1 MELETL
7 FEMKLNS
14 IEQQNCLACNYT
26 MQSQK
31 GHTCWQWYRSVIND
45 DRLMY
50 KQAALDELEAEGKI
64 DKSERFI
71 LDKMFCDKDIFSE
84 EDKEVE
90 FILKNSKNIVSGLR
104 NLC

>member
-50 KQAALDELEAEGKI
+50 KQIALDELEAEGKI

-71 LDKMFCDKDIFSE
+71 LDKIFCDKDILSE
-84 EDKEVE
+84 KDKEVE
-90 FILKNSKNIVSGLR
+90 YILKNSKNIVSGLR